1 LNDLE
6 TDEAEKILKALKQ
19 NTPKKAVSVSLIPNR
34 LWESLVL
41 ASGIE
46 AETKWADLSKTQL
59 QNLSNQLTNGTFQEW
74 KSTLKKNLLLPVEL
88 I

>member
-1 LNDLE
+1 
-6 TDEAEKILKALKQ
+6 
-19 NTPKKAVSVSLIPNR
+19 

-59 QNLSNQLTNGTFQEW
+59 QNLSNQLTNGTFQVNG
-74 KSTLKKNLLLPVEL
+74 KVLLRKFVTAGGINLKKL
-88 I
+88 ISKPWKASMKTCISQVKS

>member
-1 LNDLE
+1 VIE
-6 TDEAEKILKALKQ
+6 TDGRK
-19 NTPKKAVSVSLIPNR
+19 NTESVKTEHTKKRFQKKSPFDFPNR

-59 QNLSNQLTNGTFQEW
+59 QTYPIN
-74 KSTLKKNLLLPVEL
+74 
-88 I
+88 